1 MYSEFSGE
9 EIPGLM
15 NLLRHG
21 KLFKLK
27 IIIKESGY
35 DLQNLEKVARLRLI
49 YFASEFLAKLALRRL
64 VQGF

>member
-1 MYSEFSGE
+1 
-9 EIPGLM
+9 M